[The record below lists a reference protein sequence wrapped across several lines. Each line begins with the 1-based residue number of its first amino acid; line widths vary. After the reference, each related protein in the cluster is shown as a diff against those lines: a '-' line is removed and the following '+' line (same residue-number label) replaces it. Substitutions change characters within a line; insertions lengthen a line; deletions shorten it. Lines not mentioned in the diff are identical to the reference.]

1 MNIQELKTT
10 NSAMQNTNIMTGWR
24 RILLLQKTAQEYFL
38 SGILLHKPE
47 NIFYYTSVFTH
58 EPSFLLV
65 PASGEPEL
73 VVSDPAGEEAGND
86 SLVPVVKGGLDIAG
100 FAYERMLQ
108 KKMFKSPPV
117 GPVDSFLRKI
127 GESPLGIEL
136 DYMDVFLFQYLEIRN
151 HKNISGEVAAQRE
164 IKDSFEIE
172 NISRACE
179 TADAAMEYARD
190 RIYLGMSE
198 KELSGIFDAR
208 AKYLGAEE
216 SKCRVRSGANTAR
229 SFSRRMEGEVVRGP
243 LLVDY
248 GARVGGYWS
257 DITRMFYLGS
267 EPDSFFLETYNL
279 VLEARKKAL
288 ECMYPG
294 RSMYGPEAEIK
305 EIFRAGGYLQ
315 NMVNTPGHGLGL
327 EVHEQPVL
335 AAPAAKGQNIQ
346 ETPAWAKDSLAT
358 ALSDVLQ
365 DKGGDSLPRFR
376 KGQVFALEPGLYFSE
391 LGVRIEDV
399 VHISDKPRFLST
411 YPASISDLVVP
422 L

>member
-1 MNIQELKTT
+1 
-10 NSAMQNTNIMTGWR
+10 MQNTNIMTGWK
-24 RILLLQKTAQEYFL
+24 RILLLQKTAQEFFL

-47 NIFYYTSVFTH
+47 NVFYYSSVYTH

-65 PASGEPEL
+65 PAKGEPEL
-73 VVSDPAGEEAGND
+73 VVAEPVLEQAGQD
-86 SLVPVVKGGLDIAG
+86 SLVPVVSGGLDIAG

-117 GPVDSFLRKI
+117 GVADSFLRKI

-164 IKDSFEIE
+164 IKDSFEVE

-179 TADAAMEYARD
+179 IADAAMAYTRD
-190 RIYLGMSE
+190 RICLGMSE

-208 AKYLGAEE
+208 AKTLGAEE

-229 SFSRRMEGEVVRGP
+229 SFSRWLEGELVRGP

-248 GARVGGYWS
+248 GSRVGGYWS

-267 EPDSFFLETYNL
+267 EPDSFFLKIYNL

-288 ECMYPG
+288 ERMHPG
-294 RSMYGPEAEIK
+294 QNMFGPEAEIK
-305 EIFRAGGYLQ
+305 EVFRAKGYLQ
-315 NMVNTPGHGLGL
+315 NMVNTPGHGVGL
-327 EVHEQPVL
+327 EVHEQPLL
-335 AAPAAKGQNIQ
+335 AAPVASRQNKQ
-346 ETPAWAKDSLAT
+346 ESPAWAKDSLAT
-358 ALSDVLQ
+358 TLSDVLQ
-365 DKGGDSLPRFR
+365 DKEEDALPRFR

-391 LGVRIEDV
+391 LGIRIEDV
-399 VHISDKPRFLST
+399 VHVSDKPRVLST
-411 YPASISDLVVP
+411 YPVSISDLVVP